1 MRCMQNI
8 PYLHVHVHVVG
19 SDRRENQP
27 RRHTRQLTHLQPVH
41 SSLERLDLR
50 PTVGPVHTYVLGAHD
65 GPAEDGDLLQLLL
78 GHEFVV
84 FPPDRGPDEGDVHP
98 TVVIANKHGCL
109 VLLVEIEQDFAVFYY
124 GIVAR
129 QPEEAGAPNMAEE
142 YRKSTPGVQLAAR
155 YEVEQLCHCK
165 GNGPNQSQSDRR
177 EAVIYGIG
185 VQRAVLCIE
194 SQRSALGT
202 D

>member
-1 MRCMQNI
+1 MQNI
-8 PYLHVHVHVVG
+8 PYLHVVG

-50 PTVGPVHTYVLGAHD
+50 PTVGPVYTYVLGAHD

-98 TVVIANKHGCL
+98 TVVISNKHGCL
-109 VLLVEIEQDFAVFYY
+109 VLLVEIEQDLAVFYY
-124 GIVAR
+124 RIVAR
-129 QPEEAGAPNMAEE
+129 QPEEAGAPN
-142 YRKSTPGVQLAAR
+142 SSHLA
-155 YEVEQLCHCK
+155 
-165 GNGPNQSQSDRR
+165 
-177 EAVIYGIG
+177 
-185 VQRAVLCIE
+185 
-194 SQRSALGT
+194 T
-202 D
+202 